1 MATITWPATMRLH
14 KKDEL
19 EEKLILSFSCAAS
32 IVEQYHNVSVN
43 HIKHI
48 TVRCFEKNCVEVT
61 YVVPDNDHED
71 VSMVRAQFE
80 YMPETGHWTMMRANE
95 LYQMYQQ
102 ITKCLVADPKEED
115 GYFDIVYSVLVRYE
129 LKTSVEIEKKYWE
142 AQ

>member
-48 TVRCFEKNCVEVT
+48 TVRCF
-61 YVVPDNDHED
+61 
-71 VSMVRAQFE
+71 
-80 YMPETGHWTMMRANE
+80 
-95 LYQMYQQ
+95 
-102 ITKCLVADPKEED
+102 
-115 GYFDIVYSVLVRYE
+115 
-129 LKTSVEIEKKYWE
+129 
-142 AQ
+142 